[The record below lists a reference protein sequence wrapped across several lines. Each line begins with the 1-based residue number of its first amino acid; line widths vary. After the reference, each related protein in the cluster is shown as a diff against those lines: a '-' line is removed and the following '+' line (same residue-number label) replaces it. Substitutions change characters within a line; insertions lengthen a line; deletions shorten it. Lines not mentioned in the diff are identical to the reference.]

1 MVVAVIS
8 FYVII
13 LKKVIPPPAT
23 VYDYVR
29 NQKFTCT

>member
-13 LKKVIPPPAT
+13 LKKVIPPAT
-23 VYDYVR
+23 VYVR
-29 NQKFTCT
+29 NKKFTCT

>member
-13 LKKVIPPPAT
+13 LKVIPPPAI
-23 VYDYVR
+23 VYVR
-29 NQKFTCT
+29 NKKFTCT

>member
-1 MVVAVIS
+1 MVVAVIP

-23 VYDYVR
+23 VYVR
-29 NQKFTCT
+29 NKKFTCT